1 MGCRRPSAC
10 SSRTCLPAPPELA
23 ACPGAARPGGG
34 KGRPCPP
41 APRGGG
47 RCFLPLRGA
56 PCKRVAP
63 GGGGGEHDVTPRW
76 WGAVWTP
83 HTHAQN
89 PAVPCPFS
97 ACSRSPA
104 TISSFFAEPEV
115 SQGGGGPRV
124 TARHAAGG
132 RGGGD
137 TAAGRGRRAG
147 GVRAP
152 AGALWPAPHPR
163 EDRAARG
170 PRPPATQAPRQPSPA
185 PGLASTR
192 ALTHAGRPLPR
203 PHPPGPTATLG
214 APTRGAAV
222 GAVRVP
228 RPLQQLQHGPPPL
241 LGHGR
246 DAARPPVRP
255 RCRGRERPP
264 RRARAPRRPP
274 AAAAAP
280 APSWAAQLA
289 RRFRIPAVRPGSTAV
304 ALVAAAAAERVPAR
318 GPGRTARSG
327 RRGPRAAPSGAG
339 GRATSSR
346 AGPSPSPSPG
356 RRARDLAWGGL
367 PAAHLGPA
375 QRPTCPGATPP
386 ATHSA
391 GGLREP
397 NNHRPGW
404 DPPRSFGP
412 EQRPHTCCAPK
423 GQRQAQWARG
433 ERWL

>member
-63 GGGGGEHDVTPRW
+63 GGGGGGEHDVTPRW

-152 AGALWPAPHPR
+152 AGALRPAPHPR

-255 RCRGRERPP
+255 RCPGPGASAPP
-264 RRARAPRRPP
+264 R
-274 AAAAAP
+274 
-280 APSWAAQLA
+280 
-289 RRFRIPAVRPGSTAV
+289 
-304 ALVAAAAAERVPAR
+304 
-318 GPGRTARSG
+318 
-327 RRGPRAAPSGAG
+327 
-339 GRATSSR
+339 
-346 AGPSPSPSPG
+346 
-356 RRARDLAWGGL
+356 
-367 PAAHLGPA
+367 
-375 QRPTCPGATPP
+375 
-386 ATHSA
+386 
-391 GGLREP
+391 
-397 NNHRPGW
+397 
-404 DPPRSFGP
+404 
-412 EQRPHTCCAPK
+412 
-423 GQRQAQWARG
+423 
-433 ERWL
+433 